1 MGSRIGDV
9 RPRPAG
15 SRLAA
20 ARHRMASRGQMLV
33 LFAVSIFVLTGI
45 TAIVVDVSWYWANSL
60 RVQRAAD
67 AAALAGVVFLPGD
80 TTTAYDK
87 ARKEAIKNGYNGSS
101 PGITVTPLQDAANK
115 RRLNVTIS
123 APVSTYFA
131 RILGINSFNATRT
144 AKAEFVLPVP
154 MGSPDNYYGVFGKV
168 RTPDGGVTTTTDADT
183 GWLHVT
189 APKGTNAW
197 ANFGAVYQSDDN
209 FATSALNGEQQAWGT
224 PRTPTNT
231 AMTIPGGAT
240 ITGISVRLEADRT
253 TGNNCQIQVRL
264 SSNNGG
270 AYTTGTG
277 TGIKNTPNLDGNP
290 NHQYTLGSSSDL
302 WNRSSWSASDLS
314 DGNFRVRVENVH
326 NGSCSGTTNL
336 DYVEVIV
343 SYSTTTF
350 VPDKNLAAP
359 DGSSLT
365 PRGFWGTFINQGA
378 EKVNGDAYLPHWNP
392 RTSRVNPEYDPVTY
406 YNYGIEIPAGTSNG
420 QLWIYDPVF
429 CATDTSGQYGTG
441 DRYFSGSAATSAYYT
456 LYDTM
461 NTPYDLQDDVEN
473 GVIAQSG
480 SLFANI
486 RASDE
491 SLGGPNLGGAGAS
504 TDCSQG
510 ATNNKSDGR
519 YWHDRWWQLTGSL
532 LGGHTY
538 RLHTTSTNPA
548 NAAAMDDA
556 DGHNSF
562 ALWSTA
568 SGGTNGP
575 RIYGIGAMEAFTPLD
590 GGGSAEFYL
599 AQIDAIHSG
608 KTMRIRLWDP
618 GDTGDLSAS
627 LQILRPVQGG
637 APTPA
642 TFTWSAVDGTPTTG
656 SSCPTS
662 GSGSS
667 VTTNTG
673 GSSVFNGCW
682 LTIDVSLKNY
692 TAPQSAGDPEPGWWR
707 IRYTMGGSSSS
718 KAFDLTTWQVDIL
731 GNPVHL
737 VIP

>member
-1 MGSRIGDV
+1 MGTRSGVVHLGPVGR
-9 RPRPAG
+9 
-15 SRLAA
+15 RLGA
-20 ARHRMASRGQMLV
+20 ARGRMASRGQMLV

-67 AAALAGVVFLPGD
+67 AAALAGVVWLPSD
-80 TTTAYDK
+80 TSNAYSI
-87 ARKEAIKNGYNGSS
+87 ALKEATKNGYSGAN
-101 PGITVTPLQDAANK
+101 PGVTVSPLQDGSNK

-131 RILGINSFNATRT
+131 RILGINSFRATRT

-168 RTPDGGVTTTTDADT
+168 RTPNGGVTKTTPGDT

-209 FATSALNGEQQAWGT
+209 FATSSTAGEQQAWGT
-224 PRTPTNT
+224 PRTTTN
-231 AMTIPGGAT
+231 ASMSVPGGAS
-240 ITGISVRLEADRT
+240 ITGIQVRLEADRT

-264 SSNNGG
+264 SRDNGLS
-270 AYTTGTG
+270 YTTGTG
-277 TGIKNTPNLDGNP
+277 TGIKNTPNLDANP
-290 NHQYTLGSSSDL
+290 NAQYTLGSSSDL
-302 WNRSSWSASDLS
+302 WNRASWSSSDLS
-314 DGNFRVRVENVH
+314 DGNFRVRLENIH
-326 NGSCSGTTNL
+326 NGSCAGTTNL

-343 SYSTTTF
+343 HYQTSTF
-350 VPDKNLAAP
+350 VPDSNLAGP

-392 RTSRVNPEYDPVTY
+392 RKSGVNAEYDPVTY
-406 YNYGIEIPAGTSNG
+406 YNYGVEIPAGNSGG
-420 QLWIYDPVF
+420 QLWVYDPLF

-441 DRYFSGSAATSAYYT
+441 DRYFSGSDATSAYYT

-461 NTPYDLQDDVEN
+461 NTPYDLQDDVAN
-473 GVIAQSG
+473 GVIASSG

-491 SLGGPNLGGAGAS
+491 SLDGPDLGNPGAS

-510 ATNNKSDGR
+510 ATSNQGDGR
-519 YWHDRWWQLTGSL
+519 YWHNRWWPLAKNLQ
-532 LGGHTY
+532 GGHTY
-538 RLHTTSTNPA
+538 RLHTTSTS
-548 NAAAMDDA
+548 AAGSSAMDDA
-556 DGHNSF
+556 NGHNSF

-568 SGGTNGP
+568 SGGSKGP

-599 AQIDAIHSG
+599 AQIDAVHSG
-608 KTMRIRLWDP
+608 KTMRIKLWDP
-618 GDTGDLSAS
+618 GDTGSLSAS

-642 TFTWSAVDGTPTTG
+642 SFTWTAVDGTPTTG
-656 SSCPTS
+656 SSCPAG

-667 VTTNTG
+667 ITTNTG

-682 LTIDVSLKNY
+682 LTIDVSLKSY

-707 IRYTMGGSSSS
+707 IRYTMGGSSSN
-718 KAFDLTTWQVDIL
+718 KAFDLTTWQVEIL